1 MTPRSGPTGA
11 LFYKQ
16 CSLAG
21 GSLVLRL
28 VARSLDPGAAQL
40 SLCANG
46 DRGRL
51 HVRMRNLRHLIGL
64 VIETDI
70 HRDIPVRATL
80 LLLAVLLPYAGL
92 GLLLLRWHAGGIY
105 DRPLRRWQHVRYAE
119 PARIDLRIRERNAI
133 VREGVATVHGRNAAA
148 AATTKQ
154 LLWVGAPG
162 AHEMSLARGNGSRGK
177 AWRAAQRAPCVR
189 VGVRCPCGF
198 GGMRARG
205 EEETLLR
212 TPLSLSLSLLA
223 LSLSLPL
230 VMWVRVWVW
239 VWVWARGLGASV

>member
-80 LLLAVLLPYAGL
+80 LLLAVLLPYVGL

-177 AWRAAQRAPCVR
+177 AWRAAQRASV
-189 VGVRCPCGF
+189 
-198 GGMRARG
+198 RARG
-205 EEETLLR
+205 CPVSVWVWRDAGAGGGGDSSEDSS
-212 TPLSLSLSLLA
+212 LSLSLSLLA
-223 LSLSLPL
+223 LSLSL
-230 VMWVRVWVW
+230 
-239 VWVWARGLGASV
+239 SFS

>member
-1 MTPRSGPTGA
+1 MRTSRIELARSVPLEVESQFYSSFCYYIGSDDGSPPRGGSRSKMRQSAGGGATFFYELDGYHPGSQSGRQGGPPPEPQPARDSTQLA
-11 LFYKQ
+11 NRRSFYKQ

-51 HVRMRNLRHLIGL
+51 RVRMRNLRHLIGL
-64 VIETDI
+64 VIEIDI
-70 HRDIPVRATL
+70 HWDIPVRATL
-80 LLLAVLLPYAGL
+80 LLLAVLPYVGL

-105 DRPLRRWQHVRYAE
+105 DRPSRRWQHVRCAE
-119 PARIDLRIRERNAI
+119 PARIDLRIHERNAI
-133 VREGVATVHGRNAAA
+133 VREGVLAAVHGRNAAA

-162 AHEMSLARGNGSRGK
+162 ATKCR
-177 AWRAAQRAPCVR
+177 
-189 VGVRCPCGF
+189 
-198 GGMRARG
+198 
-205 EEETLLR
+205 
-212 TPLSLSLSLLA
+212 
-223 LSLSLPL
+223 
-230 VMWVRVWVW
+230 
-239 VWVWARGLGASV
+239 

>member
-80 LLLAVLLPYAGL
+80 LLLAVLLPYVGL

-177 AWRAAQRAPCVR
+177 AWRAAKRASVRARVR
-189 VGVRCPCGF
+189 VGVR
-198 GGMRARG
+198 A
-205 EEETLLR
+205 
-212 TPLSLSLSLLA
+212 
-223 LSLSLPL
+223 
-230 VMWVRVWVW
+230 
-239 VWVWARGLGASV
+239 GLEG